1 MTRDDFSILTIDQ
14 EQGGL
19 REQAGK
25 ICARQYTGTL
35 EEAVL
40 RAGHSGDLQQ

>member
-1 MTRDDFSILTIDQ
+1 MTREDFSILTIDR
-14 EQGGL
+14 ERGGL

-25 ICARQYTGTL
+25 ICAKQCTGTL
-35 EEAVL
+35 GEAVL